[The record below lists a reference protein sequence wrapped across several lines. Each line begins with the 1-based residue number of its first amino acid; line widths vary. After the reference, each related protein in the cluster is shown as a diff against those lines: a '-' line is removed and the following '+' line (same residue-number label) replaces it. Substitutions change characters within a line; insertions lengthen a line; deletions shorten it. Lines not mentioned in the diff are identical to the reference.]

1 MADHEPL
8 GFRPVRMIV
17 WTALSLAFV
26 VSLYAS
32 ARMGIRHAEAKVPP
46 ESVALGAMHKM
57 GEDIEAE
64 GTFVFAQTQHELR
77 EYYFREGTTAG
88 TGISEKKDADV
99 FEYKGLLVVHTVRA
113 DLTLL
118 QVEIVTGP
126 RVGERFWIRA
136 ELLPV
141 KE

>member
-1 MADHEPL
+1 
-8 GFRPVRMIV
+8 
-17 WTALSLAFV
+17 
-26 VSLYAS
+26 
-32 ARMGIRHAEAKVPP
+32 
-46 ESVALGAMHKM
+46 M

-64 GTFVFAQTQHELR
+64 GTFVFAGTQHELR

-88 TGISEKKDADV
+88 TGISGKENADV
-99 FEYKGLLVVHTVRA
+99 FEYDGPLVVHTVSA

-126 RVGERFWIRA
+126 RVGERFWIQD